1 MTREGKKKQI
11 KTQIKETEIKSKKK
25 KTKKKHRFSYTFVS
39 AVFETEIIILH
50 AFVLFL
56 RCLAMLL
63 LSHKLIAEAQVF
75 HNLVIIIGRRGR
87 FCLRAVTASLAWVIA
102 INIHFFLTYC
112 TNNDQ
117 RIYLAFHRRMKAFLF
132 RWSLW
137 TTDARLP
144 TQEGKRFE

>member
-1 MTREGKKKQI
+1 MTREGKKNQI

-25 KTKKKHRFSYTFVS
+25 KNKKKKHRFSYTFVS

-87 FCLRAVTASLAWVIA
+87 FCLRAVTASLA
-102 INIHFFLTYC
+102 
-112 TNNDQ
+112 
-117 RIYLAFHRRMKAFLF
+117 
-132 RWSLW
+132 
-137 TTDARLP
+137 
-144 TQEGKRFE
+144 

>member
-1 MTREGKKKQI
+1 MTREGKKNQI
-11 KTQIKETEIKSKKK
+11 KTQIKETEIYRKKK
-25 KTKKKHRFSYTFVS
+25 QKNKTNRFSYTFVS

-87 FCLRAVTASLAWVIA
+87 FCLRAVTASLA
-102 INIHFFLTYC
+102 
-112 TNNDQ
+112 
-117 RIYLAFHRRMKAFLF
+117 
-132 RWSLW
+132 
-137 TTDARLP
+137 
-144 TQEGKRFE
+144 

>member
-87 FCLRAVTASLAWVIA
+87 FCLRAVTASLA
-102 INIHFFLTYC
+102 
-112 TNNDQ
+112 
-117 RIYLAFHRRMKAFLF
+117 
-132 RWSLW
+132 
-137 TTDARLP
+137 
-144 TQEGKRFE
+144 